1 MKKQPASTESLNKIQ
16 KFYIAHHRKRDL
28 KTLSV
33 DVGASIKLVRAFLKS
48 LEKREERKV
57 AEAEKAAAN
66 RPPDPGIKQIR
77 VDDLMM
83 KNKKRGATVM
93 TQAASEMG
101 DATRATRMSPR
112 LSQNV
117 QKIRPE

>member
-1 MKKQPASTESLNKIQ
+1 MKKQPANTESLNKVQ
-16 KFYIAHHRKRDL
+16 KFYIAGHRERDP

-33 DVGASIKLVRAFLKS
+33 DIGASIKLVRAYLSFLTKD
-48 LEKREERKV
+48 EERKA
-57 AEAEKAAAN
+57 AEAAKVEAN
-66 RPPDPGIKQIR
+66 KPPDPGIQQIKI
-77 VDDLMM
+77 DDLMM
-83 KNKKRGATVM
+83 RNKKRGATVM

-112 LSQNV
+112 LSKNV

>member
-1 MKKQPASTESLNKIQ
+1 MKKQSENTESLNKVQ
-16 KFYIAHHRKRDL
+16 KFYIAGHRERDP

-33 DVGASIKLVRAFLKS
+33 DIGVSIKLVRAYLSFLTKDDA
-48 LEKREERKV
+48 KKA
-57 AEAEKAAAN
+57 AEATKVEAN
-66 RPPDPGIKQIR
+66 KPPDPGIKQIR

-83 KNKKRGATVM
+83 HNKKRGATVM

-101 DATRATRMSPR
+101 DATRTSRMSPR
-112 LSQNV
+112 LAKNV